1 MTHSNT
7 IVRILTAVGLAL
19 TAVEACAQN
28 LNPQDPA
35 SVPLS
40 AMAQLGKALF
50 YDKTLSGSGQMSC
63 ATCHSPSNHFAP
75 SNDLAVQSGGPDM
88 KSFGIRTVPS
98 LTYRMFTPAFSVG
111 PADDVNEVQEASPMA
126 VASGSGG
133 SGAAVALAAAPPQGG
148 KTVANKVVALI
159 PQGGMFWDGRADTL
173 QDQALGPL
181 MSPVEMANTSVKALA
196 LAIAKS
202 HASEIA
208 LLGGKSILDDPQST
222 VAEAGFAIARYE
234 MEDPAFHRFNSK
246 YDAYLAKTAT
256 LSAQEMRGL
265 KIYEDPN
272 KGNCADCHTDKPGL
286 DGSPPMFTDFQFEAL
301 GAPRNMAIPANA
313 DPAFFDLGICGPSR
327 SDDYAHQPQ
336 NCGLFKTPSLRNV
349 ATRKVFFHNGVFHSL
364 EEVGRFYA
372 DRNTDPGQF
381 YPKGADGKPELF
393 NDMPATYR
401 SNVDF
406 IDPPFDRRAGQKP
419 ALDAQDIS
427 DLVAFLKTLTDR

>member
-1 MTHSNT
+1 MTHPNS
-7 IVRILTAVGLAL
+7 IVRILTAVGLVL
-19 TAVEACAQN
+19 TAVEANATDLTAQD
-28 LNPQDPA
+28 QAPA
-35 SVPLS
+35 PLS

-50 YDKTLSGSGQMSC
+50 YDKALSGSGQMSC
-63 ATCHSPSNHFAP
+63 ATCHSPENHYAP
-75 SNDLAVQSGGPDM
+75 ANDLAVQPGGPDL
-88 KSFGIRTVPS
+88 KSFGARAVPS

-126 VASGSGG
+126 VASGTGG
-133 SGAAVALAAAPPQGG
+133 SAAVVALAAAPPKGG

-181 MSPVEMANTSVKALA
+181 MSPVEMANTSIKALA
-196 LAIAKS
+196 AAIAKS
-202 HASEIA
+202 HGSEIA
-208 LLGGKSILDDPQST
+208 LLGGKSMLDDPASL

-246 YDAYLAKTAT
+246 YDAYLAKKET
-256 LSAQEMRGL
+256 LSAQEMRGM
-265 KIYEDPN
+265 KIYDDPL

-313 DPAFFDLGICGPSR
+313 DPAYFDLGICGPAR
-327 SDDYAHQPQ
+327 NDDYAHQKQ

-349 ATRKVFFHNGVFHSL
+349 ASRKVFFHNGVFHSL

-372 DRNTDPGQF
+372 DRNADPGQF
-381 YPKGADGKPELF
+381 YPKGADGQPELF
-393 NDMPATYR
+393 NDIPAKYR
-401 SNVDF
+401 TNVDF
-406 IDPPFDRRAGQKP
+406 TDPPFDRKFGEKP
-419 ALDAQDIS
+419 ALDEQDIS